1 MNYQLHQWR
10 NTIFCNGTDQL
21 EYAMD
26 CCSIGWTKSDN
37 IYASMWVGFDCHHIY
52 CSAECSPQ
60 CSNVYYSYLL
70 DTCSFCLG
78 CIWLKNKS
86 YCILNKQY
94 TKEEWYIKVDEI
106 FWQMEQDGTLGQ
118 FFPASM
124 NPFYFNDTAA
134 YLIWSSPRSTA
145 GQGFTKEEVVAKG
158 YLWRDDPIK
167 VDIPEG
173 AEVVK
178 TSELDQYE
186 GWIVG
191 TQFVAS
197 ADTKSTQTDGENSV
211 LTNPHPDPFLK
222 GEGVRHIDPLILK
235 KIIQDPQWNIYRI
248 VPMEYEFLMKHGLPL
263 PRKHRLDRMK
273 ENFRIN

>member
-1 MNYQLHQWR
+1 M
-10 NTIFCNGTDQL
+10 
-21 EYAMD
+21 
-26 CCSIGWTKSDN
+26 
-37 IYASMWVGFDCHHIY
+37 
-52 CSAECSPQ
+52 
-60 CSNVYYSYLL
+60 
-70 DTCSFCLG
+70 
-78 CIWLKNKS
+78 
-86 YCILNKQY
+86 
-94 TKEEWYIKVDEI
+94 
-106 FWQMEQDGTLGQ
+106 
-118 FFPASM
+118 
-124 NPFYFNDTAA
+124 
-134 YLIWSSPRSTA
+134 
-145 GQGFTKEEVVAKG
+145 VAKG

-235 KIIQDPQWNIYRI
+235 KIIQDPQ
-248 VPMEYEFLMKHGLPL
+248 
-263 PRKHRLDRMK
+263 
-273 ENFRIN
+273 